1 MAEKN
6 YRAELVGVFGDPVD
20 GNPTGVMEEAGFQ
33 AVGLNYRYITCRVT
47 PDKLSDA
54 IAGMRAVNMRGVNLT
69 MPHKVNVLKYLDEQS
84 QAVRII
90 GAANTIICENG
101 KLIGENSDGKGFV
114 KSLGDAKIKI
124 EGKTIT
130 MLGAGGAAR
139 AIGVE
144 CALAGARKINIINRN
159 QARGRELAELIAKNT
174 SAIAE
179 YFPWNGCAKLPED
192 TDIFINAT
200 CIGLFPNVNECP
212 DIDYDAIRSGM
223 PVCDVVFNPVTPLF
237 LKKAQQR
244 GAKVVTGIGM
254 LVNQGALNFEWWTG
268 VPAPTEIMLETLKK
282 EFED

>member
-20 GNPTGVMEEAGFQ
+20 GNPTGVLEEAGFQ
-33 AVGLNYRYITCRVT
+33 AAGLNYRYITCRVT
-47 PDKLSDA
+47 SDGLADA
-54 IAGMRAVNMRGVNLT
+54 IAGMRAIHMRGVNLT

-114 KSLGDAKIKI
+114 KSLRDANIPI
-124 EGKTIT
+124 AGKTIT

-144 CALAGARKINIINRN
+144 CALAGVRKINIINRS
-159 QARGRELAELIAKNT
+159 QARGRELADVISKNT
-174 SAIAE
+174 AAAAE
-179 YFPWNGCAKLPED
+179 YFPWNGCVGLPED
-192 TDIFINAT
+192 TEILINAT
-200 CIGLFPNVNECP
+200 SIGLFPNVDECP
-212 DIDYDAIRSGM
+212 DIDYDAISGGM
-223 PVCDVVFNPVTPLF
+223 PVCDVVFNPVMPLF
-237 LKKAQQR
+237 LQKAQQR
-244 GAKVVTGIGM
+244 GARVITGIGM

-268 VPAPTEIMLETLKK
+268 VPAPTEIMFEALKN
-282 EFED
+282 EFEA